1 MSYTFFCSV
10 CSTSSTEPNGSIV
23 TTAPSNG
30 EASSSSSVV
39 VVSSSSSSNIR
50 SSISPNTNPI
60 PSSSSTSSATQLKE
74 ELPGSSAAAAASKTV
89 EMCSCD
95 NQNLATSTATTSNG
109 NKRKRRLSS
118 DSNDDDPELGFEP
131 PSAKRQQRL
140 PALYGSDQGNL
151 SSVASSVYTSP
162 VVSADGQSTQEL
174 LSIRSSP
181 AEELSEAPHSPLPDS
196 PDSPPSPDRGA
207 KQAPVVVRYGVEQV
221 VVTTTTTVVTQ
232 KPVDD
237 DLLDDSCEDYS
248 YDEDEEDEIEEEDDD
263 EEIYSSTISPASS
276 GCSQQQAVNGERTPG
291 LQQHQQQIQHP
302 VSDLMINMPAPNK
315 ILDDTAAF
323 SCMSPAVEN
332 GLRQCPLPALTWA
345 NAADVWRLMCHR
357 DEQDSRL
364 RSISMLE
371 QHPGLQ
377 PRMRAILLDWLI
389 EVCEVYKLHR
399 ETFYLAVDYLDR
411 YLHVAH
417 KVQKTHLQLIGITC
431 LFVAAKVEEI
441 YPPKIGE
448 FAYVTDGACTE
459 RDILNHEKILLQA
472 LDWDISPITITGWL
486 GVYMQLNVNN
496 RTPASF
502 SQIGRQKAAEAD
514 DAFIYPQFSGF
525 EFVQTSQL
533 LDLCTLDVGM
543 ANYSYS
549 VLAAAA
555 ISHTFSREAALR
567 CSGLDWQ
574 VIQPCA
580 RWMEPFFRVISQ
592 KATYLQLNEQNEQVS
607 NKFGLGHICPNIV
620 TDDSHI
626 IQTHT
631 TTMDMYDE
639 VLMAQDAAH
648 AMRARIQA
656 SPATALRAPESLL
669 TPPASSHKP
678 DEYLGDEGDETAA
691 RSGISSSTTT
701 TCSAAASGNNSIM
714 GSSSNNATSCSSR
727 SNN

>member
-1 MSYTFFCSV
+1 MKL
-10 CSTSSTEPNGSIV
+10 E
-23 TTAPSNG
+23 
-30 EASSSSSVV
+30 
-39 VVSSSSSSNIR
+39 
-50 SSISPNTNPI
+50 
-60 PSSSSTSSATQLKE
+60 Q
-74 ELPGSSAAAAASKTV
+74 
-89 EMCSCD
+89 
-95 NQNLATSTATTSNG
+95 
-109 NKRKRRLSS
+109 KRKFIEM
-118 DSNDDDPELGFEP
+118 DPELGFEL

-140 PALYGSDQGNL
+140 PALYGSDQSNI

-181 AEELSEAPHSPLPDS
+181 AEELPEAPHSPLPDS

-207 KQAPVVVRYGVEQV
+207 KQAPVVVRYGVQEEV
-221 VVTTTTTVVTQ
+221 NPTVVTQ
-232 KPVDD
+232 KAEDG

-248 YDEDEEDEIEEEDDD
+248 YDEDEEDDIDEEEDD

-276 GCSQQQAVNGERTPG
+276 GCSQQQAENGERTPG
-291 LQQHQQQIQHP
+291 LQQHQKQNQPP
-302 VSDLMINMPAPNK
+302 VSDLMIHMPAPTK
-315 ILDDTAAF
+315 ILDDVAAF

-332 GLRQCPLPALTWA
+332 GLRQCPLPALAWA
-345 NAADVWRLMCHR
+345 NAGDVWRLMCHR

-502 SQIGRQKAAEAD
+502 SQIGKQKSMEAD

-555 ISHTFSREAALR
+555 ISHTYTREAALR

-592 KATYLQLNEQNEQVS
+592 KAAYLQLNEQNEQVS

-678 DEYLGDEGDETAA
+678 DEYLGDEGDETTV
-691 RSGISSSTTT
+691 RSGISSTSNCCTTT
-701 TCSAAASGNNSIM
+701 SNNSI
-714 GSSSNNATSCSSR
+714 SSSNPATSCSSR
-727 SNN
+727 NNR

>member
-1 MSYTFFCSV
+1 MGLNAKSV

-30 EASSSSSVV
+30 EASSSSIVV
-39 VVSSSSSSNIR
+39 VVSSSSSN
-50 SSISPNTNPI
+50 
-60 PSSSSTSSATQLKE
+60 SSSSSSICPNPIAIPIPQQNE
-74 ELPGSSAAAAASKTV
+74 ELPGTSAASKKV

-95 NQNLATSTATTSNG
+95 NQNLATSSTAATSNG

-118 DSNDDDPELGFEP
+118 YSNDDAKDPELGFEP

-140 PALYGSDQGNL
+140 PALYCSDQSNL

-162 VVSADGQSTQEL
+162 GQSTQEL

-181 AEELSEAPHSPLPDS
+181 AEELPEAPHSPLPDS

-207 KQAPVVVRYGVEQV
+207 KQPPVVVRYGVEQV
-221 VVTTTTTVVTQ
+221 VTTTITTTATTTVVTQ
-232 KPVDD
+232 KAEED

-248 YDEDEEDEIEEEDDD
+248 YDEDDGEEEDEDED

-276 GCSQQQAVNGERTPG
+276 GCSQQQAENGQRTPG
-291 LQQHQQQIQHP
+291 LQQHQQPMQHP
-302 VSDLMINMPAPNK
+302 VSEHLMINMMAAPTK
-315 ILDDTAAF
+315 TIALDDAAAF

-332 GLRQCPLPALTWA
+332 ALRQCPLPALNWA
-345 NAADVWRLMCHR
+345 NAADVWRLMCQR
-357 DEQDSRL
+357 DEQDSSL

-411 YLHVAH
+411 YLHVAR

-502 SQIGRQKAAEAD
+502 SQIGRQKATEAD

-555 ISHTFSREAALR
+555 ISHTFSREASLR

-580 RWMEPFFRVISQ
+580 RWMEPFFRVVSQ
-592 KATYLQLNEQNEQVS
+592 KATFLQLNEQNEQVS

-656 SPATALRAPESLL
+656 SPATALRAHESLL

-691 RSGISSSTTT
+691 RSGITCNTASSNSS
-701 TCSAAASGNNSIM
+701 CSNSNAI
-714 GSSSNNATSCSSR
+714 SSSNNNPVTSCSSR
-727 SNN
+727 SNR

>member
-1 MSYTFFCSV
+1 MGLNAKSV

-30 EASSSSSVV
+30 EASSSIVV
-39 VVSSSSSSNIR
+39 VVSSSSTIS
-50 SSISPNTNPI
+50 SSISPTPNPN
-60 PSSSSTSSATQLKE
+60 PSPSSSATQLEE
-74 ELPGSSAAAAASKTV
+74 ELPGTSAASKTV

-95 NQNLATSTATTSNG
+95 NQNLATSTAATSNG

-118 DSNDDDPELGFEP
+118 DSNEDAKDPELGFEP

-162 VVSADGQSTQEL
+162 IVSVDGQSTQEL

-181 AEELSEAPHSPLPDS
+181 AEELPEAPHSPLPDS

-207 KQAPVVVRYGVEQV
+207 KLAPVVVRYGVDQV
-221 VVTTTTTVVTQ
+221 VPTTTTTTVVTQ
-232 KPVDD
+232 KPDDD
-237 DLLDDSCEDYS
+237 DLLEDSCEDYS
-248 YDEDEEDEIEEEDDD
+248 YDEDEEDDVEEEDDE

-291 LQQHQQQIQHP
+291 LQQPQQQIQLP
-302 VSDLMINMPAPNK
+302 VSDFLINMQAPNK

-332 GLRQCPLPALTWA
+332 GLRMCPLPALAWA

-592 KATYLQLNEQNEQVS
+592 KAAFLQLNEQNEQVS

-691 RSGISSSTTT
+691 RSGISSTT
-701 TCSAAASGNNSIM
+701 TCSATASSNGVM
-714 GSSSNNATSCSSR
+714 SSSNNPATSCSSSR
-727 SNN
+727 SNR

>member
-1 MSYTFFCSV
+1 VNTIYFHFSSV
-10 CSTSSTEPNGSIV
+10 SSTSSTEPNGIV
-23 TTAPSNG
+23 ATNAVRKL
-30 EASSSSSVV
+30 EASSSIVV
-39 VVSSSSSSNIR
+39 VGSSISRSSSSSSPTPY
-50 SSISPNTNPI
+50 SSIAP
-60 PSSSSTSSATQLKE
+60 STSTAQQQQ
-74 ELPGSSAAAAASKTV
+74 LPGTSVASREV

-95 NQNLATSTATTSNG
+95 NQNFATSTATVSSG

-118 DSNDDDPELGFEP
+118 DSNDDTKDPELGFEP
-131 PSAKRQQRL
+131 PSAKRQHRL
-140 PALYGSDQGNL
+140 PANYSSDQSNL

-162 VVSADGQSTQEL
+162 LVLSDGQSTHEL

-181 AEELSEAPHSPLPDS
+181 ADELPEAPHSPLPDS
-196 PDSPPSPDRGA
+196 PDSPPSPDRGVGG
-207 KQAPVVVRYGVEQV
+207 KQAPVVVRYSVEQV
-221 VVTTTTTVVTQ
+221 SCRVEQ
-232 KPVDD
+232 HEEDD
-237 DLLDDSCEDYS
+237 NLLDSCEDYS
-248 YDEDEEDEIEEEDDD
+248 FDEDEDDDGLEEEEDDD
-263 EEIYSSTISPASS
+263 EEINSSTISPASS

-291 LQQHQQQIQHP
+291 LQQQQQLQLQRP
-302 VSDLMINMPAPNK
+302 VSDFMIAMPAQSK
-315 ILDDTAAF
+315 ILDDAVAF
-323 SCMSPAVEN
+323 GCMSPAVESSV
-332 GLRQCPLPALTWA
+332 RQCPLPALAWA
-345 NAADVWRLMCHR
+345 NAGDVWSLMCKR
-357 DEQDSRL
+357 DDQDSRL
-364 RSISMLE
+364 RSTSMLE

-411 YLHVAH
+411 YLYVAH

-486 GVYMQLNVNN
+486 GVYMQLNANN

-502 SQIGRQKAAEAD
+502 AHVGRQKAKEAATD

-525 EFVQTSQL
+525 EFVQTSQV

-555 ISHTFSREAALR
+555 ISHTFNREIALR

-580 RWMEPFFRVISQ
+580 RWMEPFFRVISR
-592 KATYLQLNEQNEQVS
+592 KATYLHMNEQNEQVS
-607 NKFGLGHICPNIV
+607 NKFGLAHVCPNIV

-639 VLMAQDAAH
+639 VLMAQDAVH
-648 AMRARIQA
+648 AMRARTQA

-678 DEYLGDEGDETAA
+678 DEDLGDEVDETAA
-691 RSGISSSTTT
+691 RSGMTSTTT
-701 TCSAAASGNNSIM
+701 CTTTNSN
-714 GSSSNNATSCSSR
+714 SRSHTAVSSCSGSR
-727 SNN
+727 SNR

>member
-1 MSYTFFCSV
+1 MGLYAKSV
-10 CSTSSTEPNGSIV
+10 SSTSSSTEPNGSIV
-23 TTAPSNG
+23 TSSASDL
-30 EASSSSSVV
+30 EAGSSSNIVV
-39 VVSSSSSSNIR
+39 VVSSSNNNSNSSNHN
-50 SSISPNTNPI
+50 SPNPPQLSI
-60 PSSSSTSSATQLKE
+60 APSTSSQSR
-74 ELPGSSAAAAASKTV
+74 GN

-95 NQNLATSTATTSNG
+95 NQNLATSTTSATTSNG

-118 DSNDDDPELGFEP
+118 DSNDDAKDPEIGFEP
-131 PSAKRQQRL
+131 PSAKRMQRL
-140 PALYGSDQGNL
+140 PVLYGSDQSNL

-181 AEELSEAPHSPLPDS
+181 AEELPEAPNSPLPDS
-196 PDSPPSPDRGA
+196 PDSPPSPDRGLA
-207 KQAPVVVRYGVEQV
+207 GKQAPVVVRYGTEMVGSQNEQHE
-221 VVTTTTTVVTQ
+221 
-232 KPVDD
+232 DD
-237 DLLDDSCEDYS
+237 DLLDDSCEEYS
-248 YDEDEEDEIEEEDDD
+248 YDEEEVGDVEEEDDN
-263 EEIYSSTISPASS
+263 EEINSSTVSPASS
-276 GCSQQQAVNGERTPG
+276 ASSQQQPVCGERTPG
-291 LQQHQQQIQHP
+291 FQKQLRNGVFAMNVIEP
-302 VSDLMINMPAPNK
+302 VSFEFM
-315 ILDDTAAF
+315 
-323 SCMSPAVEN
+323 MSPAEEN
-332 GLRQCPLPALTWA
+332 SQRQCPLPALAWA
-345 NAADVWRLMCHR
+345 NAGDVWRLMCQR

-364 RSISMLE
+364 RSTAMLE

-411 YLHVAH
+411 YLLVAR

-459 RDILNHEKILLQA
+459 RDILNHEKVLLQA
-472 LDWDISPITITGWL
+472 LDWEISPITITGWL
-486 GVYMQLNVNN
+486 GVYMQLNANN

-502 SQIGRQKAAEAD
+502 AQMSRQKAAEASAAD

-555 ISHTFSREAALR
+555 ISHTFNREIAQR

-574 VIQPCA
+574 VILPCA
-580 RWMEPFFRVISQ
+580 RWMEPFFRVISK
-592 KATYLQLNEQNEQVS
+592 KATFLHLNEQNEQVS
-607 NKFGLGHICPNIV
+607 NKFGLAHVCPNIV
-620 TDDSHI
+620 TDDAHI

-648 AMRARIQA
+648 AMRARTQA
-656 SPATALRAPESLL
+656 SPATALRAPASLL

-678 DEYLGDEGDETAA
+678 DEDLGDEGEDAA
-691 RSGISSSTTT
+691 TNSGLTSAATCAVAGSSTSSS
-701 TCSAAASGNNSIM
+701 SIAVNSSHD
-714 GSSSNNATSCSSR
+714 SSSSR
-727 SNN
+727 ANR

>member
-1 MSYTFFCSV
+1 MGLYAKSV
-10 CSTSSTEPNGSIV
+10 SSTSSTEPNGSIV
-23 TTAPSNG
+23 TSSASDL
-30 EASSSSSVV
+30 EASSSSSNIVA
-39 VVSSSSSSNIR
+39 VVSSSSNHN
-50 SSISPNTNPI
+50 SPNQPPALSTAP
-60 PSSSSTSSATQLKE
+60 STSSQSRQKFPE
-74 ELPGSSAAAAASKTV
+74 PPAASGGS

-95 NQNLATSTATTSNG
+95 NQNLATSTSTSTATTSNG
-109 NKRKRRLSS
+109 TKRKRRLSS
-118 DSNDDDPELGFEP
+118 DSNDDAKDPEIGFEP
-131 PSAKRQQRL
+131 PSAKRMQRL
-140 PALYGSDQGNL
+140 PVLYASDQSNL

-181 AEELSEAPHSPLPDS
+181 AEELPEAPNSPLPDS
-196 PDSPPSPDRGA
+196 PDSPPSPDRGLTG
-207 KQAPVVVRYGVEQV
+207 KQAPVVVRFGTEMVSSQNEQHE
-221 VVTTTTTVVTQ
+221 
-232 KPVDD
+232 DD

-248 YDEDEEDEIEEEDDD
+248 YDEEEDVDGEEEDDN
-263 EEIYSSTISPASS
+263 EEINSSTVSPASS
-276 GCSQQQAVNGERTPG
+276 ASSQQQPVNGERTPG
-291 LQQHQQQIQHP
+291 FQKQLRNFPMNVIEP
-302 VSDLMINMPAPNK
+302 VSFEFM
-315 ILDDTAAF
+315 
-323 SCMSPAVEN
+323 MSPAEEN
-332 GLRQCPLPALTWA
+332 SQRQCPLPALAWA
-345 NAADVWRLMCHR
+345 NAGDVWRLMCHR

-364 RSISMLE
+364 RSTSMLE

-411 YLHVAH
+411 YLLVAR

-459 RDILNHEKILLQA
+459 RDILNHEKVLLQA
-472 LDWDISPITITGWL
+472 LDWEISPITITGWL
-486 GVYMQLNVNN
+486 GVYMQLNANN

-502 SQIGRQKAAEAD
+502 AQMSRQKAAEASAAD

-555 ISHTFSREAALR
+555 ISHTFNREIAQR

-574 VIQPCA
+574 VILPCA
-580 RWMEPFFRVISQ
+580 RWMEPFFRVISK
-592 KATYLQLNEQNEQVS
+592 KATFLHLNEQNEQVS
-607 NKFGLGHICPNIV
+607 NKFGLAHVCPNIV
-620 TDDSHI
+620 TDDAHI

-648 AMRARIQA
+648 AMRARTQA

-678 DEYLGDEGDETAA
+678 DEDLGDEGEEAAA
-691 RSGISSSTTT
+691 RSGLT
-701 TCSAAASGNNSIM
+701 SAATCAA
-714 GSSSNNATSCSSR
+714 GSSSSSHIAVNSSHDSSNNTCSSR
-727 SNN
+727 ANR

>member
-1 MSYTFFCSV
+1 MGLYDKSFST
-10 CSTSSTEPNGSIV
+10 TSSTEPNGSV
-23 TTAPSNG
+23 VRTGASASTEEA
-30 EASSSSSVV
+30 ASSNIVV
-39 VVSSSSSSNIR
+39 VVNSSSCSSS
-50 SSISPNTNPI
+50 PAP
-60 PSSSSTSSATQLKE
+60 PSS
-74 ELPGSSAAAAASKTV
+74 PSAAAAAAASSSSLAAAAAASAPFIAQKELPGIEV

-95 NQNLATSTATTSNG
+95 NQNPATSAANATTSNG
-109 NKRKRRLSS
+109 IKRKRRFSSS
-118 DSNDDDPELGFEP
+118 DSNDDAKDPELGFEP

-140 PALYGSDQGNL
+140 PAIYGSDQSSNL

-162 VVSADGQSTQEL
+162 GQSTQEL

-181 AEELSEAPHSPLPDS
+181 ADELPEASHSPLPDS
-196 PDSPPSPDRGA
+196 PDSPPSPDRGSA
-207 KQAPVVVRYGVEQV
+207 KQAPVVVRYAVDQVGSNSLAAVTEQ
-221 VVTTTTTVVTQ
+221 Q
-232 KPVDD
+232 DQEDD
-237 DLLDDSCEDYS
+237 DLLDDSCEEYS
-248 YDEDEEDEIEEEDDD
+248 YDEEDELDEEDD
-263 EEIYSSTISPASS
+263 EEINSSNISPASS
-276 GCSQQQAVNGERTPG
+276 GSNPPMTDYGAKTPQMTLSNIVKDMSQLEEYSG
-291 LQQHQQQIQHP
+291 L
-302 VSDLMINMPAPNK
+302 N
-315 ILDDTAAF
+315 
-323 SCMSPAVEN
+323 CMSPAVESS
-332 GLRQCPLPALTWA
+332 LRQCPLPALAWA
-345 NAADVWRLMCHR
+345 NAADVWKLMCHR
-357 DEQDSRL
+357 DDQDSRL
-364 RSISMLE
+364 RSTTMLE

-417 KVQKTHLQLIGITC
+417 KVLKTHLQLIGITC

-459 RDILNHEKILLQA
+459 RDIRQHEKILLQA

-502 SQIGRQKAAEAD
+502 MQIGKENATEKAAD

-533 LDLCTLDVGM
+533 LDLCTLDVAM
-543 ANYSYS
+543 ANYPYS

-555 ISHTFSREAALR
+555 ISHTFSRETALR

-580 RWMEPFFRVISQ
+580 RWMEPFFQVISK
-592 KATYLQLNEQNEQVS
+592 KAVYLQVNEQNEQVS
-607 NKFGLGHICPNIV
+607 NKFGLGHVCPNIV

-639 VLMAQDAAH
+639 LLMVQDALH
-648 AMRARIQA
+648 AMRVRTQA
-656 SPATALRAPESLL
+656 SPATALRAPESVL

-678 DEYLGDEGDETAA
+678 DEELGDEEEPSANSSSS
-691 RSGISSSTTT
+691 SGIKSGGGIRSSTS
-701 TCSAAASGNNSIM
+701 CHAAHRGNIATAGSIM
-714 GSSSNNATSCSSR
+714 AENSR
-727 SNN
+727 GNR

>member
-1 MSYTFFCSV
+1 MGLYDKSV
-10 CSTSSTEPNGSIV
+10 STTSSTEPNGNVVRSAASAS
-23 TTAPSNG
+23 TEQA
-30 EASSSSSVV
+30 ASSNIVV
-39 VVSSSSSSNIR
+39 VVNSSSSSSSPAPL
-50 SSISPNTNPI
+50 SSPSAVAEATAA
-60 PSSSSTSSATQLKE
+60 SSSSLAAAAPFIAQK
-74 ELPGSSAAAAASKTV
+74 ELPGTEV

-95 NQNLATSTATTSNG
+95 NQNLATSATNATTSNG
-109 NKRKRRLSS
+109 IKRKRRLSS
-118 DSNDDDPELGFEP
+118 SDSNDDAKDPELGFEP

-140 PALYGSDQGNL
+140 PAIYGSDQSSNL

-162 VVSADGQSTQEL
+162 GQSTQEL

-181 AEELSEAPHSPLPDS
+181 ADELPEASHSPLPDS
-196 PDSPPSPDRGA
+196 PDSPPSPDRGSA
-207 KQAPVVVRYGVEQV
+207 KQAPVVVRYAVDQV
-221 VVTTTTTVVTQ
+221 SSNSLPAVTGSQ
-232 KPVDD
+232 DQHEGDD
-237 DLLDDSCEDYS
+237 DLLDDSCEEYS
-248 YDEDEEDEIEEEDDD
+248 YGEEDELDEEDD
-263 EEIYSSTISPASS
+263 EEINSSTISPASS
-276 GCSQQQAVNGERTPG
+276 GGNPPMPIYGPTLSNIVKDMSCHGHGISQLEEYSG
-291 LQQHQQQIQHP
+291 L
-302 VSDLMINMPAPNK
+302 N
-315 ILDDTAAF
+315 
-323 SCMSPAVEN
+323 CMSPAVESS
-332 GLRQCPLPALTWA
+332 LRQCPLPALTWA
-345 NAADVWRLMCHR
+345 NAADVWKLMCHR

-364 RSISMLE
+364 RSTTMLE

-417 KVQKTHLQLIGITC
+417 EVLKTHLQLIGITC

-459 RDILNHEKILLQA
+459 RDILQHEKILLQA

-502 SQIGRQKAAEAD
+502 TQIGKQNATEKAAD

-533 LDLCTLDVGM
+533 LDLCTLDVAM
-543 ANYSYS
+543 ANYPYS

-555 ISHTFSREAALR
+555 ISHTFSRETALR

-580 RWMEPFFRVISQ
+580 RWMEPFFQVISK
-592 KATYLQLNEQNEQVS
+592 KAAYLQVNEQNEQVS
-607 NKFGLGHICPNIV
+607 NKFGLGHVCPNIV

-639 VLMAQDAAH
+639 LLMIQDAIH
-648 AMRARIQA
+648 AMRARTQA
-656 SPATALRAPESLL
+656 SPATALRAPESVL

-678 DEYLGDEGDETAA
+678 DEELGDEDEPSA
-691 RSGISSSTTT
+691 SSSSSGSKSSGGISSSTS
-701 TCSAAASGNNSIM
+701 CHAAHRENIATAGSIM
-714 GSSSNNATSCSSR
+714 AENSR
-727 SNN
+727 GNR

>member
-1 MSYTFFCSV
+1 MGVDTKSV
-10 CSTSSTEPNGSIV
+10 SSTSSTEPNGSI
-23 TTAPSNG
+23 
-30 EASSSSSVV
+30 ASSNIVV
-39 VVSSSSSSNIR
+39 VVSSSSSG
-50 SSISPNTNPI
+50 SSSI
-60 PSSSSTSSATQLKE
+60 PSSSVAPATSTASSVSSSSAQHQHQQRGTV
-74 ELPGSSAAAAASKTV
+74 ASTNKGV

-95 NQNLATSTATTSNG
+95 NQNFSPSAATTSNG
-109 NKRKRRLSS
+109 NKRKRRLTS
-118 DSNDDDPELGFEP
+118 DSNDDAKDPELGFEP

-140 PALYGSDQGNL
+140 PALYGSDQSSNL

-162 VVSADGQSTQEL
+162 VVSADGQHSQEL

-181 AEELSEAPHSPLPDS
+181 AEELSEQPPHSPLPDS

-207 KQAPVVVRYGVEQV
+207 KQAPVMVRYAGVE
-221 VVTTTTTVVTQ
+221 TTVKSVNNSSRVEQ
-232 KPVDD
+232 QEDD

-248 YDEDEEDEIEEEDDD
+248 YDEDDGEEEDDD
-263 EEIYSSTISPASS
+263 DEDEEINSSTVSPASS

-291 LQQHQQQIQHP
+291 LQQHQKQQFQQQQPSCP
-302 VSDLMINMPAPNK
+302 VTMMPIKAVESDS
-315 ILDDTAAF
+315 AAF
-323 SCMSPAVEN
+323 NCMSPAVETA
-332 GLRQCPLPALTWA
+332 LRQCPLPALAWA
-345 NAADVWRLMCHR
+345 NAADVWRLMSQR

-364 RSISMLE
+364 RCVYMLE

-459 RDILNHEKILLQA
+459 QDILNHEKILLQA

-502 SQIGRQKAAEAD
+502 AHIGRQKAAEAD

-580 RWMEPFFRVISQ
+580 RWMEPFFKVISQ

-607 NKFGLGHICPNIV
+607 NKFGLAHICPNIV

-639 VLMAQDAAH
+639 VLMAQDAAQ
-648 AMRARIQA
+648 AIRARTQA
-656 SPATALRAPESLL
+656 SPATALRAPENLL

-678 DEYLGDEGDETAA
+678 DEYLGDDGDETVA
-691 RSGISSSTTT
+691 RSGACSSTSTNT
-701 TCSAAASGNNSIM
+701 IA
-714 GSSSNNATSCSSR
+714 ATSCSSSR
-727 SNN
+727 GDR

>member
-1 MSYTFFCSV
+1 MGLNAKSV

-30 EASSSSSVV
+30 EASSSSSIVV
-39 VVSSSSSSNIR
+39 VVSSSSSNSS
-50 SSISPNTNPI
+50 SSISPIPI
-60 PSSSSTSSATQLKE
+60 PQREE
-74 ELPGSSAAAAASKTV
+74 ELPGTSAASKKV

-118 DSNDDDPELGFEP
+118 DSNDDAKDPELCFEP

-140 PALYGSDQGNL
+140 PALYGSDQSNL

-162 VVSADGQSTQEL
+162 IISSDGQSTQEL

-181 AEELSEAPHSPLPDS
+181 AEELPEAPHSPLPDS

-221 VVTTTTTVVTQ
+221 VTTTTVVPQ
-232 KPVDD
+232 KPEDD

-248 YDEDEEDEIEEEDDD
+248 FDEDEEDDGEEEDED

-291 LQQHQQQIQHP
+291 LQQHQQQMQHP
-302 VSDLMINMPAPNK
+302 VSDLMINMTAPVK
-315 ILDDTAAF
+315 ILDDAAPF

-332 GLRQCPLPALTWA
+332 ALRQCPLPALTWA

-472 LDWDISPITITGWL
+472 LEWDISPITITGWL

-502 SQIGRQKAAEAD
+502 SQIGRQKAVEAD

-678 DEYLGDEGDETAA
+678 DEYLCDEGDEAAA
-691 RSGISSSTTT
+691 RSGITSTSTCNTVSSNSSSSTTT
-701 TCSAAASGNNSIM
+701 IS
-714 GSSSNNATSCSSR
+714 SSSNNPATNCSSR
-727 SNN
+727 SNR

>member
-1 MSYTFFCSV
+1 MKL
-10 CSTSSTEPNGSIV
+10 E
-23 TTAPSNG
+23 
-30 EASSSSSVV
+30 
-39 VVSSSSSSNIR
+39 
-50 SSISPNTNPI
+50 
-60 PSSSSTSSATQLKE
+60 Q
-74 ELPGSSAAAAASKTV
+74 
-89 EMCSCD
+89 
-95 NQNLATSTATTSNG
+95 
-109 NKRKRRLSS
+109 KRKFIEM
-118 DSNDDDPELGFEP
+118 DPELGFEP
-131 PSAKRQQRL
+131 PSAKRQQRV

-162 VVSADGQSTQEL
+162 VVSVDGQSTQEL

-181 AEELSEAPHSPLPDS
+181 AEELLEAPHSPLPDS
-196 PDSPPSPDRGA
+196 PDSPPSPDRGS
-207 KQAPVVVRYGVEQV
+207 KQTPVVVRYAVEKV
-221 VVTTTTTVVTQ
+221 VTTTTVVTQ
-232 KPVDD
+232 KTEDD

-248 YDEDEEDEIEEEDDD
+248 YDEDEEDDVEEEDDD

-291 LQQHQQQIQHP
+291 LPNHQEQIHNP
-302 VSDLMINMPAPNK
+302 VSDLMINMRAP
-315 ILDDTAAF
+315 
-323 SCMSPAVEN
+323 MSPAVEN
-332 GLRQCPLPALTWA
+332 GLRLCPLPALTWA

-472 LDWDISPITITGWL
+472 LDWDISPITINGWL
-486 GVYMQLNVNN
+486 GVYMQLNVSN

-502 SQIGRQKAAEAD
+502 SQIGRQKSAEAD
-514 DAFIYPQFSGF
+514 NAFIYPQFSGF
-525 EFVQTSQL
+525 EFAQTSRL

-555 ISHTFSREAALR
+555 ISHTFSRETALR

-592 KATYLQLNEQNEQVS
+592 KAPYLQLNEQNEQVS
-607 NKFGLGHICPNIV
+607 NKFGLGFICPNIV

-626 IQTHT
+626 IQTHF

-691 RSGISSSTTT
+691 RSGISSTT
-701 TCSAAASGNNSIM
+701 TCCNTASNKGVM
-714 GSSSNNATSCSSR
+714 SSSNSSVTSCSSR
-727 SNN
+727 SNR

>member
-1 MSYTFFCSV
+1 PCSTLFCSV
-10 CSTSSTEPNGSIV
+10 SSTSSTGPYESIV
-23 TTAPSNG
+23 TIAATESG
-30 EASSSSSVV
+30 ASSSNIV
-39 VVSSSSSSNIR
+39 VVSSSSTISS
-50 SSISPNTNPI
+50 
-60 PSSSSTSSATQLKE
+60 SSSSTSNPIPALSTAPSTSKI
-74 ELPGSSAAAAASKTV
+74 PGSLAASSQVK
-89 EMCSCD
+89 MCSCD
-95 NQNLATSTATTSNG
+95 NQNLATSTAATTSNG

-118 DSNDDDPELGFEP
+118 GDSNDDAKDPELGFEP
-131 PSAKRQQRL
+131 PSAKRLQRL
-140 PALYGSDQGNL
+140 PVIYSSDQSNL

-162 VVSADGQSTQEL
+162 VVSADGQSSTQEL

-181 AEELSEAPHSPLPDS
+181 ADELPEAPNSPLPDS
-196 PDSPPSPDRGA
+196 PDSPPSPDRGING
-207 KQAPVVVRYGVEQV
+207 KQAPVVVRYDVSSVPVAESEAEQPEEDFLV
-221 VVTTTTTVVTQ
+221 
-232 KPVDD
+232 
-237 DLLDDSCEDYS
+237 DDSCEDYS
-248 YDEDEEDEIEEEDDD
+248 YDEDEENDDDDDDDD
-263 EEIYSSTISPASS
+263 EEINSSTESPASS
-276 GCSQQQAVNGERTPG
+276 ADSNLEQPVRGGERTPRANHG
-291 LQQHQQQIQHP
+291 DSQYSAMKQKLHMP
-302 VSDLMINMPAPNK
+302 LNDLIS
-315 ILDDTAAF
+315 F
-323 SCMSPAVEN
+323 ECMSPAVETP
-332 GLRQCPLPALTWA
+332 LRQCPLPALAWA
-345 NAADVWRLMCHR
+345 NAADVWQLMCQR

-364 RSISMLE
+364 RSTSMLE
-371 QHPGLQ
+371 QHSGLQ

-411 YLHVAH
+411 YLHAAEN
-417 KVQKTHLQLIGITC
+417 VQKTHLQLIGITC

-486 GVYMQLNVNN
+486 GVYMQLNANN

-502 SQIGRQKAAEAD
+502 AQMSRQKAAEASTSSVSSSAD
-514 DAFIYPQFSGF
+514 DAFIYPQFSGY

-555 ISHTFSREAALR
+555 ISHTFNREVALR

-580 RWMEPFFRVISQ
+580 HWMEPFFRVISK
-592 KATYLQLNEQNEQVS
+592 KAAYLQLNEQNEQVT
-607 NKFGLGHICPNIV
+607 NKFGLAHVCPNIV

-631 TTMDMYDE
+631 TTMEMYDE
-639 VLMAQDAAH
+639 VLMGQDAVH
-648 AMRARIQA
+648 AMRARTQA

-678 DEYLGDEGDETAA
+678 DEDLRDEGEESTSKSGANSSAKAA
-691 RSGISSSTTT
+691 GNCNAQSHSHLAVSSSHRSGP
-701 TCSAAASGNNSIM
+701 
-714 GSSSNNATSCSSR
+714 
-727 SNN
+727 

>member
-1 MSYTFFCSV
+1 MGLNAKSV

-30 EASSSSSVV
+30 EVSSSIVV
-39 VVSSSSSSNIR
+39 VVSSSSISS
-50 SSISPNTNPI
+50 SSDSPIAILPHPDPI
-60 PSSSSTSSATQLKE
+60 PSTSFSSASQRSEE
-74 ELPGSSAAAAASKTV
+74 ELPGTSAASRTD

-95 NQNLATSTATTSNG
+95 SQNLAASTAATSNG

-118 DSNDDDPELGFEP
+118 DSNEDPELGFEP

-140 PALYGSDQGNL
+140 PALYGSEQGNL

-162 VVSADGQSTQEL
+162 VVSVDGQSTQEL

-181 AEELSEAPHSPLPDS
+181 AEDLSEAPHSPLPDS
-196 PDSPPSPDRGA
+196 PDSPPSPDRGS
-207 KQAPVVVRYGVEQV
+207 KQTPVVVRYAAEQV
-221 VVTTTTTVVTQ
+221 VTSTVVTQ
-232 KPVDD
+232 KTEDD

-248 YDEDEEDEIEEEDDD
+248 YDEDDEDDVEEEDDD
-263 EEIYSSTISPASS
+263 VEIYSSTISPASS

-291 LQQHQQQIQHP
+291 LPKHQEQIHHP
-302 VSDLMINMPAPNK
+302 VSDLMINMRTP
-315 ILDDTAAF
+315 
-323 SCMSPAVEN
+323 MSPAVEN
-332 GLRQCPLPALTWA
+332 GLRQCPLPALAWA

-502 SQIGRQKAAEAD
+502 SQIGRQKSAEAD

-555 ISHTFSREAALR
+555 ISHTFSREMALR

-592 KATYLQLNEQNEQVS
+592 KAPYLQLNEQNEQVS
-607 NKFGLGHICPNIV
+607 NKFGLGLICPNIV

-678 DEYLGDEGDETAA
+678 DEYLGDEGDETGA
-691 RSGISSSTTT
+691 RSGISSTT
-701 TCSAAASGNNSIM
+701 TCCNTAASNKG
-714 GSSSNNATSCSSR
+714 GKSSSNNSVTSCSSR
-727 SNN
+727 SNP

>member
-1 MSYTFFCSV
+1 MGLYDKSV
-10 CSTSSTEPNGSIV
+10 STTSSTEPNGSVVRIAASASTEEATSSSNIV
-23 TTAPSNG
+23 VVVN
-30 EASSSSSVV
+30 SSSSSRSPAPLSSASAL
-39 VVSSSSSSNIR
+39 SSSLAA
-50 SSISPNTNPI
+50 
-60 PSSSSTSSATQLKE
+60 ATGAGAGASFIAQK
-74 ELPGSSAAAAASKTV
+74 ELPGTEV

-95 NQNLATSTATTSNG
+95 NQNLATSAANATTSNG
-109 NKRKRRLSS
+109 IKRKRRLSS
-118 DSNDDDPELGFEP
+118 SDSNDDAKDPELGFEP

-140 PALYGSDQGNL
+140 PTIYGSDQSSNL

-162 VVSADGQSTQEL
+162 GQSTHEL

-181 AEELSEAPHSPLPDS
+181 ADELPEATHSPLPDS
-196 PDSPPSPDRGA
+196 PDSPPSPDRGSA
-207 KQAPVVVRYGVEQV
+207 KQAPVVVRYAVDQASSNSLA
-221 VVTTTTTVVTQ
+221 VVTGQ
-232 KPVDD
+232 QEPQEEDD
-237 DLLDDSCEDYS
+237 DLLDDSCEESS
-248 YDEDEEDEIEEEDDD
+248 YGEEEDLEEEDD
-263 EEIYSSTISPASS
+263 EEINSSTISPASS
-276 GCSQQQAVNGERTPG
+276 GGNLPMPRYGSMLFDIACGIPQLEEYSG
-291 LQQHQQQIQHP
+291 L
-302 VSDLMINMPAPNK
+302 N
-315 ILDDTAAF
+315 
-323 SCMSPAVEN
+323 CMSPAVETS
-332 GLRQCPLPALTWA
+332 LRQCPLPALAWA
-345 NAADVWRLMCHR
+345 NAADVWKLMCHR

-364 RSISMLE
+364 RSTTMLE

-411 YLHVAH
+411 YLFVAH
-417 KVQKTHLQLIGITC
+417 KVLKTHLQLIGITC

-459 RDILNHEKILLQA
+459 RDILQHEKILLQA

-502 SQIGRQKAAEAD
+502 TQIGKQNATEKAAD

-533 LDLCTLDVGM
+533 LDLCTLDVAM
-543 ANYSYS
+543 ANYPYS

-555 ISHTFSREAALR
+555 ISHTFSRETALR

-580 RWMEPFFRVISQ
+580 RWMEPFFQVISK
-592 KATYLQLNEQNEQVS
+592 KAAYLQVNEQNEQVS
-607 NKFGLGHICPNIV
+607 NKFGLGHVCPNIV

-639 VLMAQDAAH
+639 LLMVQDAIH
-648 AMRARIQA
+648 AMRARTQA
-656 SPATALRAPESLL
+656 SPATALRAPESVL

-678 DEYLGDEGDETAA
+678 DEELGDEDEPSAS
-691 RSGISSSTTT
+691 RSSSSAGKSSGAISSSTS
-701 TCSAAASGNNSIM
+701 CHASHRENIATAGSIM
-714 GSSSNNATSCSSR
+714 AENSR
-727 SNN
+727 GNR

>member
-1 MSYTFFCSV
+1 MKL
-10 CSTSSTEPNGSIV
+10 E
-23 TTAPSNG
+23 
-30 EASSSSSVV
+30 
-39 VVSSSSSSNIR
+39 
-50 SSISPNTNPI
+50 
-60 PSSSSTSSATQLKE
+60 Q
-74 ELPGSSAAAAASKTV
+74 
-89 EMCSCD
+89 
-95 NQNLATSTATTSNG
+95 
-109 NKRKRRLSS
+109 KRKFIEM
-118 DSNDDDPELGFEP
+118 DPELCFEP

-140 PALYGSDQGNL
+140 PALYGSDQSNL

-162 VVSADGQSTQEL
+162 VASADGQSTQEL

-181 AEELSEAPHSPLPDS
+181 AEELPEAPHSPLPDS
-196 PDSPPSPDRGA
+196 PDSPPSPDRCA
-207 KQAPVVVRYGVEQV
+207 KQPPVVVRYDVEQT
-221 VVTTTTTVVTQ
+221 VTTTSSTTSSLVR
-232 KPVDD
+232 KPEED
-237 DLLDDSCEDYS
+237 DLLDDSCEDFS
-248 YDEDEEDEIEEEDDD
+248 YDEDEEDDDGEEEEVDDD

-291 LQQHQQQIQHP
+291 LQQHHQQQPIK
-302 VSDLMINMPAPNK
+302 VGELMINMPGSLK
-315 ILDDTAAF
+315 VHDDAAAF
-323 SCMSPAVEN
+323 DCMSPALESV
-332 GLRQCPLPALTWA
+332 LPQCPLPALSWA
-345 NAADVWRLMCHR
+345 NAADVWRLMCQR

-364 RSISMLE
+364 RSISMLD

-459 RDILNHEKILLQA
+459 QDILNHEKILLQA

-502 SQIGRQKAAEAD
+502 AQIGKQKATEAD

-543 ANYSYS
+543 ANYPYS

-567 CSGLDWQ
+567 CSGLDWL

-607 NKFGLGHICPNIV
+607 NKFGLGHVCPNIV

-678 DEYLGDEGDETAA
+678 DDYLADEGDETAA
-691 RSGISSSTTT
+691 RSGISSTT
-701 TCSAAASGNNSIM
+701 TCTTSSCSTTVSSSSSSS
-714 GSSSNNATSCSSR
+714 SSSNPATICSSR
-727 SNN
+727 NNNR

>member
-1 MSYTFFCSV
+1 MYDLLIQTSV
-10 CSTSSTEPNGSIV
+10 LHF
-23 TTAPSNG
+23 
-30 EASSSSSVV
+30 
-39 VVSSSSSSNIR
+39 
-50 SSISPNTNPI
+50 
-60 PSSSSTSSATQLKE
+60 Q
-74 ELPGSSAAAAASKTV
+74 
-89 EMCSCD
+89 
-95 NQNLATSTATTSNG
+95 
-109 NKRKRRLSS
+109 
-118 DSNDDDPELGFEP
+118 DPELGFEP

-140 PALYGSDQGNL
+140 PALYGSEQGNL

-162 VVSADGQSTQEL
+162 VVSVDGQSTQEL

-196 PDSPPSPDRGA
+196 PDSPPSPDRGS
-207 KQAPVVVRYGVEQV
+207 KQTPVVVRYAAEQV
-221 VVTTTTTVVTQ
+221 VTSTVVTQ
-232 KPVDD
+232 KAEDD

-248 YDEDEEDEIEEEDDD
+248 YDEDDEDDVEEEDDD
-263 EEIYSSTISPASS
+263 VEIYSSTISPASS

-291 LQQHQQQIQHP
+291 LPKHQEQIHHP
-302 VSDLMINMPAPNK
+302 VSDLMINMRTP
-315 ILDDTAAF
+315 
-323 SCMSPAVEN
+323 MSPAVEN
-332 GLRQCPLPALTWA
+332 GLRQCPLPALAWA

-502 SQIGRQKAAEAD
+502 SQIGRQKSAEAD

-555 ISHTFSREAALR
+555 ISHTFSR
-567 CSGLDWQ
+567 
-574 VIQPCA
+574 
-580 RWMEPFFRVISQ
+580 
-592 KATYLQLNEQNEQVS
+592 
-607 NKFGLGHICPNIV
+607 
-620 TDDSHI
+620 
-626 IQTHT
+626 
-631 TTMDMYDE
+631 
-639 VLMAQDAAH
+639 
-648 AMRARIQA
+648 
-656 SPATALRAPESLL
+656 
-669 TPPASSHKP
+669 
-678 DEYLGDEGDETAA
+678 
-691 RSGISSSTTT
+691 
-701 TCSAAASGNNSIM
+701 
-714 GSSSNNATSCSSR
+714 
-727 SNN
+727 